1 MGAQGAEDAGGP
13 GRDAGAG
20 AFPGRRIPRLG
31 HLALLQLVHASG
43 PVSGGHHLETAPGA
57 GGLWP
62 GRVDSGVSRTLSAS
76 PFRKGDS
83 QLENSNEVVTSNSGG
98 QSNGTA

>member
-1 MGAQGAEDAGGP
+1 MGAQGAEDAGGQ

-31 HLALLQLVHASG
+31 LLALLQLVHASG

-57 GGLWP
+57 AGALSWAGVADTFAQRWAPGLAGP
-62 GRVDSGVSRTLSAS
+62 ADHSSSSAS
-76 PFRKGDS
+76 PFRRGAS
-83 QLENSNEVVTSNSGG
+83 
-98 QSNGTA
+98 

>member
-20 AFPGRRIPRLG
+20 ALPGRRIPRLG
-31 HLALLQLVHASG
+31 LLALLQLVHASG

-57 GGLWP
+57 AGSLAWAGI
-62 GRVDSGVSRTLSAS
+62 VDAFLTEVVSVVSRTSSSS
-76 PFRKGDS
+76 PFRNGDS
-83 QLENSNEVVTSNSGG
+83 QP
-98 QSNGTA
+98 

>member
-20 AFPGRRIPRLG
+20 ALPGRGIPRLG
-31 HLALLQLVHASG
+31 LLALLQLVHASG

-57 GGLWP
+57 AGSLAWAGVVNTFLTEL
-62 GRVDSGVSRTLSAS
+62 DSGVSRTS
-76 PFRKGDS
+76 PSSLFRKGDS
-83 QLENSNEVVTSNSGG
+83 QPQECK
-98 QSNGTA
+98 